1 MRCKMIKQFKRET
14 ITYNRK
20 EISCCI
26 LKRYSS
32 GFEKSKGYLIAKA
45 IEKTDK
51 GNISYTISEVTKKK
65 EGVVYIEWNK
75 LTNIIKGKNF
85 LRIKLYTGKGTT
97 FRYWILKNFK
107 VSDFIISYD
116 IKSYD
121 IHGEIKEEL
130 LKTA

>member
-1 MRCKMIKQFKRET
+1 MIKQFKRET

-20 EISCCI
+20 EINCCI

-32 GFEKSKGYLIAKA
+32 GFEKSKGCLIAEVT
-45 IEKTDK
+45 EKTANGEK
-51 GNISYTISEVTKKK
+51 VRYNISEVTKKTD
-65 EGVVYIEWNK
+65 GVVYIPWNV
-75 LTNIIKGKNF
+75 LSRVVQSKNF
-85 LRIKLYTGKGTT
+85 LRLKLYTGKGST

-121 IHGEIKEEL
+121 MHGEIKEITEL
-130 LKTA
+130 KQTA

>member
-1 MRCKMIKQFKRET
+1 MIKQFKRET

>member
-1 MRCKMIKQFKRET
+1 MIKQFKRET

-32 GFEKSKGYLIAKA
+32 GFEKSKGYLIAEVT
-45 IEKTDK
+45 EKTANGEK
-51 GNISYTISEVTKKK
+51 VRYNISEVTKKTD
-65 EGVVYIEWNK
+65 GVVYIPWNV
-75 LTNIIKGKNF
+75 LSRVVQSKNF
-85 LRIKLYTGKGTT
+85 LRLKLYTGKGAT

-121 IHGEIKEEL
+121 MHGEIKENEL

>member
-1 MRCKMIKQFKRET
+1 MIKQFKRET
-14 ITYNRK
+14 ISYNRK
-20 EISCCI
+20 EINCCI

>member
-1 MRCKMIKQFKRET
+1 MIKQFKRET

-20 EISCCI
+20 EINCCI

-32 GFEKSKGYLIAKA
+32 GFEKSKGYLIAEVT
-45 IEKTDK
+45 EKNSAGEK
-51 GNISYTISEVTKKK
+51 IRYNISEVTKKTD
-65 EGVVYIEWNK
+65 GVVYIPWDLLQK
-75 LTNIIKGKNF
+75 TVQSKNF
-85 LRIKLYTGKGTT
+85 LRLKLYTGKGST

-107 VSDFIISYD
+107 VSDFIITYD

-121 IHGEIKEEL
+121 IHGEIKENNEL

>member
-1 MRCKMIKQFKRET
+1 MIKTFKRET
-14 ITYNRK
+14 ISYNRK
-20 EISCCI
+20 EINCCI

>member
-1 MRCKMIKQFKRET
+1 MIKQFKKET
-14 ITYNRK
+14 ISYNRK
-20 EISCCI
+20 EINCCI

-32 GFEKSKGYLIAKA
+32 GFEKSKGYLIAEVT
-45 IEKTDK
+45 EKNSAGEK
-51 GNISYTISEVTKKK
+51 IRYSISEVTKKTD
-65 EGVVYIEWNK
+65 GVVYIPWDLLQK
-75 LTNIIKGKNF
+75 TVQGKNF
-85 LRIKLYTGKGTT
+85 LRLKLYTGKGST

-121 IHGEIKEEL
+121 IHGEIKENEL

>member
-1 MRCKMIKQFKRET
+1 MIKQFKRET

-20 EISCCI
+20 EINCCI

>member
-1 MRCKMIKQFKRET
+1 MIKTFKRET
-14 ITYNRK
+14 ISYNRK
-20 EISCCI
+20 EINCVV

-51 GNISYTISEVTKKK
+51 GNISYTISEVTKKT
-65 EGVVYIEWNK
+65 EGVVYIPWELLSK
-75 LTNIIKGKNF
+75 TVQGKNF
-85 LRIKLYTGKGTT
+85 LRLKLYTGKGST

-107 VSDFIISYD
+107 VSEFVISYE

-121 IHGEIKEEL
+121 IHGEIKENNEL

>member
-1 MRCKMIKQFKRET
+1 MNKQFQRET
-14 ITYNRK
+14 ISYNRK

-32 GFEKSKGYLIAKA
+32 GFEKSKGYLIAEVT
-45 IEKTDK
+45 EKTANGEK
-51 GNISYTISEVTKKK
+51 VRYNISEVTKKTD
-65 EGVVYIEWNK
+65 GVVYIPWNV
-75 LTNIIKGKNF
+75 LSRVVQSKNF
-85 LRIKLYTGKGTT
+85 LRLKLYTGKGAT

-121 IHGEIKEEL
+121 IHGEIKENEY

>member
-1 MRCKMIKQFKRET
+1 MIKQFKRET
-14 ITYNRK
+14 IFYNRK
-20 EISCCI
+20 EIDCTI

>member
-1 MRCKMIKQFKRET
+1 MMKQFKRET

-20 EISCCI
+20 DIDCAI

-32 GFEKSKGYLIAKA
+32 GFEKSKGYLIAEVT
-45 IEKTDK
+45 EKTPSGEK
-51 GNISYTISEVTKKK
+51 IRYNISEVTKKTV
-65 EGVVYIEWNK
+65 GVVYIPWDLLK
-75 LTNIIKGKNF
+75 KTVTGKNF
-85 LRIKLYTGKGTT
+85 LRLKLYTGKGATY
-97 FRYWILKNFK
+97 RYWILKNFK

-121 IHGEIKEEL
+121 IHGEIKENEL

>member
-1 MRCKMIKQFKRET
+1 MIKTFKRET
-14 ITYNRK
+14 ISYNRK
-20 EISCCI
+20 EMDCVV

-32 GFEKSKGYLIAKA
+32 GFEKSKGYLIAEVT
-45 IEKTDK
+45 EKNSAGEK
-51 GNISYTISEVTKKK
+51 IRYNISEVTKKK
-65 EGVVYIEWNK
+65 EGVVYIPWDLLK
-75 LTNIIKGKNF
+75 KTVTGKNF
-85 LRIKLYTGKGTT
+85 LRLKLYTGKGTT

-121 IHGEIKEEL
+121 IHGEIKEDNL

>member
-1 MRCKMIKQFKRET
+1 MIKTMKRET
-14 ITYNRK
+14 ISYNRK
-20 EISCCI
+20 EINCCI

-32 GFEKSKGYLIAKA
+32 GFEKSKGYLIAEVT
-45 IEKTDK
+45 EKTANGEK
-51 GNISYTISEVTKKK
+51 VRYNISEVTKKTD
-65 EGVVYIEWNK
+65 GVVYIPWNV
-75 LTNIIKGKNF
+75 LSRVVQSKNF
-85 LRIKLYTGKGTT
+85 LRLKLYTGKGAT

-121 IHGEIKEEL
+121 MHGEIKENEL